1 MVVDK
6 TDEQLRYYIQIV
18 ISSLCFVKC
27 GLLSK
32 YVENIKILNR
42 FIWNIIFPYFAVE
55 SLDTFGKIKIGLG
68 KF

>member
-32 YVENIKILNR
+32 YLANIEMLNR
-42 FIWNIIFPYFAVE
+42 CTWDIIFPYFAVE
-55 SLDTFGKIKIGLG
+55 DLDTF
-68 KF
+68 